1 MEGKFLTS
9 LKNEFNFTSTEN
21 GALTHK
27 TTNSAVYDLFSLGG
41 AMRNRSKEDKILLFK
56 KAVDEDEVLALR
68 CLFYL
73 RDVRE
78 GQGEREFFRTCF
90 HWYADNN
97 SLSSEKMLELIQ
109 IIPIYGRWDDLYCLV
124 DTSYENLMFSF
135 MRQQFI
141 LDCSC
146 KTVSL
151 LSKWM
156 KSENASSKETKYL
169 AEKTRTALGLTPK
182 KYRVLLSKN
191 RKKIR
196 IVETLMSQN
205 QWDKIEFDKI
215 PSRAGFKYRNAFARN
230 DITREKY
237 LAFIKSKTTK
247 VNAKNLY
254 PYEVVA
260 EAKEMMYKNDE
271 IERIV
276 INRYWD
282 NLTDYFNK
290 KELSGIAVIDTSASM
305 YGTPL
310 DVACSLGMY
319 MAERNKGIFHNHY
332 ISFSRNPKLVEFKGV
347 DFVDKV
353 KRIYG
358 QNLCENTNIEKVFDL
373 FLSLIVKNEILPADL
388 PKNIFIISD
397 MEFDRAC
404 NIPSSLYGTN
414 PRKTLMESIK
424 SKWESFGLCL
434 PHLIF
439 WNVDARQNNIPM
451 KDDGNVTYVSG
462 FSPIIFE
469 MVMSGKS
476 GYELMLEKLLSKRYS
491 GILDYKGENLL

>member
-1 MEGKFLTS
+1 MEGKFLAA
-9 LKNEFNFTSTEN
+9 LKDEFNFTSTEN

-27 TTNSAVYDLFSLGG
+27 TTHSAVYDLFSLGG
-41 AMRNRSKEDKILLFK
+41 AMRNRSKEDKIFLFK
-56 KAVDEDEVLALR
+56 KAIDENESLALK

-73 RDVRE
+73 RDIKE

-97 SLSSEKMLELIQ
+97 NLSKGKMLELIQ
-109 IIPIYGRWDDLYCLV
+109 AIPLYGRWDDLYCLV
-124 DTSYENLMFSF
+124 DTSYEDLMFSF
-135 MRQQFI
+135 MKKQFV

-146 KTVSL
+146 RTVSL

-169 AEKTRTALGLTPK
+169 AEKTRIALGLTPK

-191 RKKIR
+191 RKKIH

-205 QWDKIEFDKI
+205 QWGKIEFDKI

-237 LAFIKSKTTK
+237 LNFIKSKATK

-254 PYEVVA
+254 PYEIVHK
-260 EAKEMMYKNDE
+260 AKEVSRDDE
-271 IERIV
+271 IERII

-282 NLTDYFNK
+282 NLTNYFNK
-290 KELSGIAVIDTSASM
+290 KELNGIAVVDTSGSM
-305 YGTPL
+305 FGTPL

-319 MAERNKGIFHNHY
+319 MAERNKGIFHNCY
-332 ISFSRNPKLVEFKGV
+332 ISFSRDPKLVEFEGI

-353 KRIYG
+353 KRIYR

-373 FLSLIVKNEILPADL
+373 FLSLIIKNKISSKDL

-397 MEFDRAC
+397 MEFDKAC
-404 NIPSSLYGTN
+404 NISSFVYGIGT
-414 PRKTLMESIK
+414 RKTLMEQIK
-424 SKWESFGLCL
+424 AKWESFGLKM

-439 WNVDARQNNIPM
+439 WNVNARQGNIPM
-451 KDDGNVTYVSG
+451 KDDGNITYVSG

-469 MVMSGKS
+469 MVMSGKP
-476 GYELMLEKLLSKRYS
+476 GYDLMLEKLLSKRYS
-491 GILDYKGENLL
+491 GILD